1 MSTSNKLILA
11 FIIFVFGSFLAIHVV
26 LHHKYVKGDFVA
38 QQELWQENF
47 VNHPL
52 SKPRVIVLE
61 GTIWVNLI
69 PADSFV
75 LAMPRIN
82 KDPDAGMFKIE
93 MLPKS
98 KIARTADEAITWLQ
112 RGDTLYITGTVQI
125 PIHRPYSEWF
135 YRRELPVVDIYSSSF
150 DNILLNHGQ
159 VCLRGVRS
167 GGSQPAHL
175 TVLNSTLWIGMQY
188 SNPQRDPQESFD
200 ELNITSSNSSIV
212 VNSPA
217 RVKLFNAQLKDS
229 SQLIDNFS
237 AIDSSI
243 VRSSADSRINLTG
256 ENFKRSQITVQQ
268 KPN

>member
-11 FIIFVFGSFLAIHVV
+11 FMVVVFGSFLSIHAV

-38 QQELWQENF
+38 QEELWQENF

-52 SKPRVIVLE
+52 PKPRVIVLD

-98 KIARTADEAITWLQ
+98 KIARSADDAITWLQ
-112 RGDTLYITGTVQI
+112 HGDTLYVTGNVQI
-125 PIHRPYSEWF
+125 PIHRPFSEWF
-135 YRRELPVVDIYSSSF
+135 YRRGLPVVDIYASSF
-150 DNILLNHGQ
+150 DNILLDHGQ
-159 VCLRGVRS
+159 VCLRGVRP
-167 GGSQPAHL
+167 GGSHPTHL

-188 SNPQRDPQESFD
+188 TNPQHDPSEAFD
-200 ELNITSSNSSIV
+200 DLNITASNSSIV

-217 RVKLFNAQLKDS
+217 RVRHLNAALKDS
-229 SQLIDNFS
+229 SMLIDQFS

-243 VRSSADSRINLTG
+243 ISSSADSRINLTG
-256 ENFKRSQITVQQ
+256 ENLKRSSITVQ
-268 KPN
+268 